1 MKTTSHYL
9 FMGIRHSTPFM
20 LVITP
25 FSLLFG
31 AVATDIGLNLLE
43 VIAFSMAVVA
53 GAAQFTAVQ
62 LISEEAPTIIVLA
75 SSLAVN
81 LRFAMYSASLAP
93 HLGAAPIWKRAF
105 VSYFLVD
112 QAFALSAPKFEAETS
127 WGLHEKL
134 PYFFGSTI
142 IVVFLWFAGTAVG
155 ALIGESIPPEY
166 ALDFAVPI
174 CFLAMIGPAL
184 RTPAHIGAALTAII
198 ASTSLAWVPHS
209 LGILIAGLIA
219 MIVGA
224 EIERR
229 MTKGAQA

>member
-1 MKTTSHYL
+1 
-9 FMGIRHSTPFM
+9 M
-20 LVITP
+20 LVVVP
-25 FSLLFG
+25 FAILFG
-31 AVATDIGLNLLE
+31 AVATDIGLNLFE
-43 VIAFSMAVVA
+43 VLAFSMAVVA

-62 LISEEAPTIIVLA
+62 LISEEAPTLIVLA

-81 LRFAMYSASLAP
+81 LRFAMYSATLAP
-93 HLGAAPIWKRAF
+93 HLGAAPLWKRAF

-112 QAFALSAPKFEAETS
+112 QAFALSAPKFDEETE

-134 PYFFGSTI
+134 PYYFGTTI
-142 IVVFLWFAGTAVG
+142 LVVTLWFASTILG
-155 ALIGESIPPEY
+155 ALIGAAIPPEY

-198 ASTSLAWVPHS
+198 ASPLLVWVPHS

-229 MTKGAQA
+229 MTKGAQT